1 VAPFPRNVEHLSG
14 EYEEIHYL
22 ADARSGL
29 RAILVVHDTSLGP
42 ALGGVRCTAYPDE
55 QAALEDALELARAMT
70 FKVLL
75 AELPAGGGKCVV
87 LDHPELDRV
96 AAFTRLGAHVET
108 MGGRLFTAG
117 DLGTRERDLKAL
129 GKATRFVAVPEHGVH
144 DNLALRAAEGVFH
157 AAGVALDVLGQGEWH
172 GVRVAI
178 QGLGATGLALAMLA
192 HRAGATVI
200 ASDADSDRAGR
211 AQDTLP
217 LTLVAPDRL
226 LEVDC
231 DLFAPC
237 AHSLVLDEPSV
248 PRLRCRLVC
257 GSANRQLASLET
269 GDLLAQRNIVYA
281 PDLLVN
287 AGAVIMG
294 CGPALP
300 HVPRPK
306 DLSAIGRRLR
316 EVLVESMTTGVP
328 PHRIVIARAENR
340 LAEVRARKIG
350 AIA

>member
-1 VAPFPRNVEHLSG
+1 VAPHPTRVDHLSG
-14 EYEEIHYL
+14 EFEEIHYL
-22 ADARSGL
+22 ADPRSGL
-29 RAILVVHDTSLGP
+29 RAIVVVHDTSLGP
-42 ALGGVRCTAYPDE
+42 ALGGVRCTSYPDE
-55 QAALEDALELARAMT
+55 HAALEDALELARGMT
-70 FKVLL
+70 LKVLL

-87 LDHPELDRV
+87 LDHPELDRK
-96 AAFTRLGAHVET
+96 AAFTRLGAHLES

-117 DLGTRERDLKAL
+117 DVGTRERDLKTL

-144 DNLALRAAEGVFH
+144 EHLAVRAAEGVFH

-178 QGLGATGLALAMLA
+178 QGLGATGLALAMQAL
-192 HRAGATVI
+192 RAGATVI
-200 ASDADSDRAGR
+200 GSDADAERAGR

-217 LTLVAPDRL
+217 LTLVAPDRIL
-226 LEVDC
+226 DVDC

-237 AHSLVLDEPSV
+237 AHGRALDEASV

-257 GSANRQLASLET
+257 GCANRQLANAET
-269 GDLLAQRNIVYA
+269 GDLLAQRGIVYA

-328 PHRIVIARAENR
+328 PHRIVLARAEQR
-340 LAEVRARKIG
+340 LAEVRARKVG
-350 AIA
+350 AFA